1 MEMRKMIELIC
12 QQSQDVGENK
22 IAISFNDSVE
32 FARPKS
38 PAKVV
43 GNKAQ

>member
-1 MEMRKMIELIC
+1 MIELIC

-32 FARPKS
+32 SGLRPG
-38 PAKVV
+38 V
-43 GNKAQ
+43 QQRL